1 MKQWLWDHRRYFL
14 LLALS
19 ALIFFVIFALYGL
32 PWRAVLYP
40 ALLCAVLLLLFLLHD
55 GRKALEKHRV
65 LASLRLLPDSLIE
78 QLSDFDT
85 AADRDYRQI
94 IDALVERSARQEESS
109 RQRLTDSMDYYT
121 TWVHQVKTPI
131 AAMRLLLEKE
141 DSSHSRQLSEELFRI
156 EQYVQMALT
165 YTRLDADTTD
175 YVFRKT
181 DVDAVIRGVLRK
193 FAGQFIGRGLRLH
206 YIPCACT
213 VVTDEKWLSFVLEQ
227 VLSNALKYT
236 PAGSI
241 TIQVSTEPVLTVA
254 DTGIGIAGSDL
265 PRIFEKGYTGYNGRT
280 DKRASGL
287 GLYLCRRICDGLGH
301 PISVSSVLG
310 KGTTVAIDLRQNAFP
325 FE

>member
-65 LASLRLLPDSLIE
+65 LASLRLLPDSLTE

-206 YIPCACT
+206 YTPCACT

-236 PAGSI
+236 PAGSV
-241 TIQVSTEPVLTVA
+241 TIALAGEGILCIR
-254 DTGIGIAGSDL
+254 DTGMGIAPEDL
-265 PRIFEKGYTGYNGRT
+265 PRIFDKGYTGLRGRS
-280 DKRASGL
+280 DNRASGL
-287 GLYLCRRICDGLGH
+287 GLWLCREICTRLGH
-301 PISVSSVLG
+301 RIWAESVPDQ
-310 KGTTVAIDLRQNAFP
+310 GTAVFLDLRRPALQV
-325 FE
+325 E